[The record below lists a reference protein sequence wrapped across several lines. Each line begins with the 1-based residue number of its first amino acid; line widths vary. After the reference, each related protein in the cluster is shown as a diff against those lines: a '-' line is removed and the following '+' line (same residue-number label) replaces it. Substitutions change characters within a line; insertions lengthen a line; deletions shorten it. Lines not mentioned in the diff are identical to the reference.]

1 MVNEDPPA
9 PYSFHPTFP
18 YPTSRN
24 ENARGIDRQHPTNDV
39 HHKAKRR
46 FAYCKEELAS
56 PKFLVQ
62 RVHRDGESKDKS
74 VFACPSSVETVHS
87 FLSLSLPLCLF
98 VSHSESAG
106 LTVDRVQPFN
116 LAMRHQQAS
125 GYHGLLIAHVR
136 LAEANGS
143 FLRQSIKSSRRK
155 NGREEKKETK
165 RNSRDIVTL
174 VIASFRFTRFLPISS
189 SSSLA
194 LARYCRC
201 NSISISNEIRGALV
215 GCRRALC
222 SQSSLTSRG
231 QRQANSGAVFY
242 RRAMSN
248 AKQRR

>member
-1 MVNEDPPA
+1 MWTE
-9 PYSFHPTFP
+9 TE
-18 YPTSRN
+18 SR
-24 ENARGIDRQHPTNDV
+24 RTR
-39 HHKAKRR
+39 
-46 FAYCKEELAS
+46 
-56 PKFLVQ
+56 
-62 RVHRDGESKDKS
+62 
-74 VFACPSSVETVHS
+74 
-87 FLSLSLPLCLF
+87 
-98 VSHSESAG
+98 

-155 NGREEKKETK
+155 NGREEKKE
-165 RNSRDIVTL
+165 L

-242 RRAMSN
+242 RRATLN

>member
-1 MVNEDPPA
+1 MSRKKRASPAAFGDKTFGKRRPPPA

-62 RVHRDGESKDKS
+62 MYTETESRRTS
-74 VFACPSSVETVHS
+74 LFSLVRRPSKQSTLFS
-87 FLSLSLPLCLF
+87 LSPSLSPSLSLPLCLF

-155 NGREEKKETK
+155 NGREEKKEKKTQ
-165 RNSRDIVTL
+165 SRHRHTRHRIFPIHEIFADFIVIIL
-174 VIASFRFTRFLPISS
+174 GARSLLP
-189 SSSLA
+189 LQF
-194 LARYCRC
+194 
-201 NSISISNEIRGALV
+201 N
-215 GCRRALC
+215 
-222 SQSSLTSRG
+222 
-231 QRQANSGAVFY
+231 
-242 RRAMSN
+242 
-248 AKQRR
+248 